1 MNEHTEGA
9 STFQRKRKA
18 SESEEVADD
27 MLKTMYPCKDRPGG
41 MLGTLFFMQRTYG
54 NHRVSPR

>member
-9 STFQRKRKA
+9 STFERKRKA
-18 SESEEVADD
+18 SESEVADE